1 MAKNQPP
8 SPPYQAPKAWFSL
21 FLPTALPWQS
31 CNPSSRFWTRQWGL
45 HQNHDHERDSTTCY
59 DHLEEQRED
68 RPSYPLSQ
76 FNKGGTRYNWRT
88 QSHLAAHSDV
98 CGYSS
103 LVPRYEVLE
112 SRGKEYHRDM
122 KGARHF
128 PKYQWTCE
136 PLFVLDSCH
145 QDVGTQPRYIQEH
158 LSFIGRLARKIVVGI
173 VGEARR
179 LKTKFGFYLI
189 SFFILFSF
197 LFSSF
202 ISWLTKA
209 SKAYISRVVPNPND
223 IIIVQFYSFC
233 STCNFLL

>member
-76 FNKGGTRYNWRT
+76 FNKGGTKYNWRT

-98 CGYSS
+98 FGYSS
-103 LVPRYEVLE
+103 LVHRYEVLE
-112 SRGKEYHRDM
+112 SRGKEYQPGICKVLGMFRNTNEHLW
-122 KGARHF
+122 A
-128 PKYQWTCE
+128 P
-136 PLFVLDSCH
+136 FVLDSCY
-145 QDVGTQPRYIQEH
+145 QDVGTQLRYIQEH
-158 LSFIGRLARKIVVGI
+158 LSFIGRLARKIVAGI
-173 VGEARR
+173 VGEAWR

-197 LFSSF
+197 LFSY
-202 ISWLTKA
+202 K
-209 SKAYISRVVPNPND
+209 SKQGLY
-223 IIIVQFYSFC
+223 
-233 STCNFLL
+233 